1 MPEPKEGQEADVRGG
16 RRASDAS
23 GPTWDEEEEGF
34 DAGAAQ
40 GDPRRPKDLKVPLS
54 FDEEEDLR
62 DAERIEEEELFFGER
77 EKAPSKKRRER

>member
-1 MPEPKEGQEADVRGG
+1 MHQVPPGMRR
-16 RRASDAS
+16 RRAST
-23 GPTWDEEEEGF
+23 PE
-34 DAGAAQ
+34 
-40 GDPRRPKDLKVPLS
+40 RRKETPGGQDLKVPLS